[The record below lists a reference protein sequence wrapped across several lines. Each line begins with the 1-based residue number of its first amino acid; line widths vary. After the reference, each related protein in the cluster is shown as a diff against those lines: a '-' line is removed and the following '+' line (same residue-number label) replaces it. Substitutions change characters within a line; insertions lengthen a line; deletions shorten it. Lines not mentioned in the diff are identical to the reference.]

1 MANYNYILI
10 PCDGDVTKNNYVLSS
25 ETELNSGDTY
35 DVLIEGELIGCFQ
48 IGAIT
53 TNSATNSITTDR
65 SFADCIACL
74 TGNTLYLR
82 FQNCD
87 DGTIYAFE
95 TSDYFTVPTEIPTID
110 LIYYMNTSEL
120 SGICLQFLSIES
132 NRDSN
137 IILTTPDILAT
148 YSTCLECLP
157 PLSSGTET
165 DICQVC
171 VDSSGNT
178 TATFIDAPHPTW
190 TDGRGRSVIQLN
202 MIVLGGQNGLN
213 N

>member
-1 MANYNYILI
+1 MANFNYILT
-10 PCDGDVTKNNYVLSS
+10 PCDGDVMKNNYVLSS
-25 ETELNSGDTY
+25 ETELTSGDTY
-35 DVLIEGELIGCFQ
+35 SIFISETLIGCFT
-48 IGAIT
+48 IGEIT

-65 SFADCIACL
+65 IFADCIACL

-95 TSDYFTVPTEIPTID
+95 TSDYFTEQTEIPIID
-110 LIYYMNTSEL
+110 LIYYMNTSVL

-132 NRDSN
+132 SRNGD
-137 IILTTPDILAT
+137 IILTTPEILNT
-148 YSTCLECLP
+148 YTTCLDCLP

-171 VDSSGNT
+171 IDSSGNT
-178 TATFIDAPHPTW
+178 TAIFIDAPHPTW